1 VLCYCLSVPE
11 GDGEE
16 RAGGGH
22 AGGQGAGGGQE
33 EAARR
38 WMMMPSLDRVAA
50 SYCTLTQL
58 KPRNRGM
65 LCSPWSD
72 AV

>member
-1 VLCYCLSVPE
+1 M
-11 GDGEE
+11 
-16 RAGGGH
+16 RA
-22 AGGQGAGGGQE
+22 AKAQVEATD